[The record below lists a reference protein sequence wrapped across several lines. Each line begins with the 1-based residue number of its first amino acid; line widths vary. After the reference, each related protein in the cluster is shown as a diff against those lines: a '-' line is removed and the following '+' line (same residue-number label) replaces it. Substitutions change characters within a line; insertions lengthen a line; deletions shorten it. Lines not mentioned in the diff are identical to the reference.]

1 MATTME
7 QVPQEMH
14 YTITCD
20 ECGEDIA
27 KNVLATDFYKD
38 SIIGSYRIK
47 LLVHNECHGLVWD
60 VVDSA
65 WKIDGRTQ

>member
-7 QVPQEMH
+7 QVTQEMY

-20 ECGEDIA
+20 ECGEDIV

-38 SIIGSYRIK
+38 FFQAHYRTK
-47 LLVHNECHGLVWD
+47 LLVHNQSHGLVWD